1 LRIDVQ
7 LQRLNSSVRTD
18 QLFGAEQAACAFLY
32 ERGIIQMTKK
42 QHKKESTGRL
52 LTRLILIIIGAALA
66 AVSIELFL
74 IPNQII
80 DGGII
85 GISLIVDHITPDSL
99 SFINFGTLVVILNL
113 PFMYYGYKQ
122 IGKTFMLSS
131 IFGIVFLAIIESM
144 LHHVEAF
151 TAEPILATV
160 FGGLILG
167 VGVGL
172 VIRNGGSMDGTEIL
186 GILLTKKL
194 PFSVGEF
201 VMFINIFIF
210 AWAAFVF
217 GAEQAM
223 YSVMAYYIAF
233 KTIDTVI
240 QGLDETKA
248 VIIVSDYYEDVSD
261 AILQRLG
268 RGTTKL
274 KGKGGYTDDEKEV
287 IYVVVTR
294 LEVTKLKSIVHEIDT
309 NAFITIMNTQETK
322 GTNFK
327 SAIH

>member
-1 LRIDVQ
+1 VLPHR
-7 LQRLNSSVRTD
+7 
-18 QLFGAEQAACAFLY
+18 
-32 ERGIIQMTKK
+32 
-42 QHKKESTGRL
+42 QHKKESVGHLLYRL
-52 LTRLILIIIGAALA
+52 AMILAGASLAAL
-66 AVSIELFL
+66 SIELFL
-74 IPNQII
+74 VPNKII

-85 GISLIVDHITPDSL
+85 GISLILDYILPEQVGFL
-99 SFINFGTLVVILNL
+99 NFATLVVLLNA

-122 IGKTFMLSS
+122 IGKTFMFSS
-131 IFGIVFLAIIESM
+131 IFGIVSLAIVERVF
-144 LHHVEAF
+144 HHFATF
-151 TAEPILATV
+151 TKEPVLAAV

-172 VIRNGGSMDGTEIL
+172 VIRHGGSLDGTEIL
-186 GILLTKKL
+186 GILMTKKL

-201 VMFINIFIF
+201 VMFINIFVF
-210 AWAAFVF
+210 SWAAFVF

-248 VIIVSDYYEDVSD
+248 AIIVSDRYEEVSD
-261 AILQRLG
+261 AILHRLG

-274 KGKGGYTDDEKEV
+274 VGKGGYTDAQKEV
-287 IYVVVTR
+287 IYAVVTR
-294 LEVTKLKSIVHEIDT
+294 LEVTKLKSLVYEIDP
-309 NAFITIMNTQETK
+309 NAFITIMNTHEVK
-322 GTNFK
+322 GAKFK

>member
-1 LRIDVQ
+1 MATR
-7 LQRLNSSVRTD
+7 
-18 QLFGAEQAACAFLY
+18 
-32 ERGIIQMTKK
+32 
-42 QHKKESTGRL
+42 QHKKESKLHFFYRFIM
-52 LTRLILIIIGAALA
+52 ILFGAGLV

-74 IPNQII
+74 VPNNII

-85 GISLIVDHITPDSL
+85 GVSLIIDYLTPSYI
-99 SFINFGTLVVILNL
+99 SFAMLVVLLNI
-113 PFMYYGYKQ
+113 PFMYSGYKQ
-122 IGKTFMLSS
+122 IGKTFMISS
-131 IFGIVFLAIIESM
+131 MFGIICLAIIEQL
-144 LHHVEAF
+144 LHNVEPF
-151 TAEPILATV
+151 TPEPILATV

-172 VIRNGGSMDGTEIL
+172 VIRHGGSLDGTEIL

-210 AWAAFVF
+210 VWAAFVF
-217 GAEQAM
+217 GTEEAM
-223 YSVMAYYIAF
+223 YSVMTYYIAF

-248 VIIVSDYYEDVSD
+248 VIIVSDYFEEVSD
-261 AILQRLG
+261 AILHRLG

-274 KGKGGYTDDEKEV
+274 KGKGGFTDAEKEV

-294 LEVTKLKSIVHEIDT
+294 IEVTKLKSIVHEIDA
-309 NAFITIMNTQETK
+309 NAFLTIMSTQETRGAK
-322 GTNFK
+322 FK

>member
-1 LRIDVQ
+1 
-7 LQRLNSSVRTD
+7 
-18 QLFGAEQAACAFLY
+18 
-32 ERGIIQMTKK
+32 MTKK
-42 QHKKESTGRL
+42 QHKKESAGHL
-52 LTRLILIIIGAALA
+52 ISRLILIIIGAALA
-66 AVSIELFL
+66 AMAIELFL
-74 IPNQII
+74 IPNRII

-85 GISLIVDHITPDSL
+85 GVSLILDSITPDSL
-99 SFINFGTLVVILNL
+99 PFINFGTLVVVLNL

-122 IGKTFMLSS
+122 IGKTFMISS
-131 IFGIVFLAIIESM
+131 IFGIVCLAIIEGM
-144 LHHVEAF
+144 LTHAEPF
-151 TAEPILATV
+151 TKEPILATV

-172 VIRNGGSMDGTEIL
+172 VIRNGGSLDGAEIL

-201 VMFINIFIF
+201 VMFINIFVF
-210 AWAAFVF
+210 TWAAFVF

-274 KGKGGYTDDEKEV
+274 KGKGGYTDAEKEV
-287 IYVVVTR
+287 IYAVITR

>member
-1 LRIDVQ
+1 MTQRI
-7 LQRLNSSVRTD
+7 
-18 QLFGAEQAACAFLY
+18 
-32 ERGIIQMTKK
+32 
-42 QHKKESTGRL
+42 HKKESPLHFIYRL
-52 LTRLILIIIGAALA
+52 FFITIGAGLA

-74 IPNQII
+74 VPNNII

-85 GISLIVDHITPDSL
+85 GISLIMDYLVSDSIPFL
-99 SFINFGTLVVILNL
+99 NFSTLLVLLNL
-113 PFMYYGYKQ
+113 PFMYSGYKH
-122 IGKTFMLSS
+122 IGKTFVVSS
-131 IFGIVFLAIIESM
+131 LFAVVALATIESL
-144 LHHVEAF
+144 LHHIDPFVTE
-151 TAEPILATV
+151 EILATV

-172 VIRNGGSMDGTEIL
+172 VIRHGGSLDGTEIL

-210 AWAAFVF
+210 GWAAFVF
-217 GAEQAM
+217 GIEEAM
-223 YSVMAYYIAF
+223 YSVMTYYIAF

-240 QGLDETKA
+240 QGMDETKA
-248 VIIVSDYYEDVSD
+248 VIIVSDHYLDVSD

-268 RGTTKL
+268 RGTTML
-274 KGKGGYTDDEKEV
+274 KGRGGYTDNDKEV

-294 LEVTKLKSIVHEIDT
+294 LEVTKLKSVVSDVDPD
-309 NAFITIMNTQETK
+309 AFITIMSTQETK
-322 GTNFK
+322 GARFK